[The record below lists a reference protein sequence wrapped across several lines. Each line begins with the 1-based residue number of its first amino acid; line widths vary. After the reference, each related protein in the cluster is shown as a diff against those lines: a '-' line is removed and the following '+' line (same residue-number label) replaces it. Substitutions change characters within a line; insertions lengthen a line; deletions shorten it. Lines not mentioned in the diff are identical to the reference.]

1 MTDFI
6 IKNETMTSL
15 EIAEVTGK
23 QHAHVMRDIRALIDK
38 INESTS
44 GLVDCREDYHRG
56 DRTQYKYLSNKTQV
70 AILDWCF
77 GKKNTSSYIIESST
91 YKDTKGEERNMYV
104 LNKKACLLLAS
115 GYDVILRAKI
125 INRWEELETKERSQ
139 YQVPQS
145 FAEALM
151 LAAKQQEQIEEQQR
165 QLEATSKE
173 IVELNGAI
181 AEMEPKVT
189 YVDMILASKE
199 TVTTTQIA
207 QDYGQSAKAFNVL
220 LRNFGVQHKVGGQ
233 WVLYAKHLPF
243 GYVQSDTFPIVHK
256 NGTNGT
262 VMHTKWTQ
270 KGRLFLYE
278 ELKKHNII
286 PLIEQNKK
294 KEEE

>member
-1 MTDFI
+1 MTDLI
-6 IKNETMTSL
+6 IKKETMTSL

-23 QHAHVMRDIRALIDK
+23 RHDSILRDIRNILSQGVDAHNFVETSYTDKSNRQQKCYTLTKKGCLI
-38 INESTS
+38 
-44 GLVDCREDYHRG
+44 
-56 DRTQYKYLSNKTQV
+56 
-70 AILDWCF
+70 
-77 GKKNTSSYIIESST
+77 
-91 YKDTKGEERNMYV
+91 
-104 LNKKACLLLAS
+104 LAS
-115 GYDVILRAKI
+115 GYDVILREKI
-125 INRWEELETKERSQ
+125 INRWEELETKERNQ

-165 QLEATSKE
+165 QLEENSKE

-270 KGRLFLYE
+270 KGRLFMYE

-286 PLIEQNKK
+286 PLIEQNNK

>member
-1 MTDFI
+1 MRPCY
-6 IKNETMTSL
+6 SL
-15 EIAEVTGK
+15 
-23 QHAHVMRDIRALIDK
+23 
-38 INESTS
+38 
-44 GLVDCREDYHRG
+44 
-56 DRTQYKYLSNKTQV
+56 NKTEC
-70 AILDWCF
+70 L
-77 GKKNTSSYIIESST
+77 YIA
-91 YKDTKGEERNMYV
+91 TKFNDE
-104 LNKKACLLLAS
+104 A
-115 GYDVILRAKI
+115 RAKLVL
-125 INRWEELETKERSQ
+125 RWEELETKERSQ

-165 QLEATSKE
+165 QLEENYKE

-189 YVDMILASKE
+189 YVDMILASNE

-256 NGTNGT
+256 NGTNVT

-294 KEEE
+294 KEE

>member
-1 MTDFI
+1 MTDLI
-6 IKNETMTSL
+6 IKKETMTSL

-23 QHAHVMRDIRALIDK
+23 RHDSILRDIRNILSQGVDAHNFVETYYTDKSNRQQKCYTLTKKGCLI
-38 INESTS
+38 
-44 GLVDCREDYHRG
+44 
-56 DRTQYKYLSNKTQV
+56 
-70 AILDWCF
+70 
-77 GKKNTSSYIIESST
+77 
-91 YKDTKGEERNMYV
+91 
-104 LNKKACLLLAS
+104 LAS
-115 GYDVILRAKI
+115 GYDVILREKI
-125 INRWEELETKERSQ
+125 INRWEELETKERNQ

-165 QLEATSKE
+165 QLEANSKE

>member
-1 MTDFI
+1 MTDLI
-6 IKNETMTSL
+6 IKKETMTSL

-23 QHAHVMRDIRALIDK
+23 RHDSILRDIRNILSQGVDAHNFVETYYTDKSNRQQKCYILTKKGCLI
-38 INESTS
+38 
-44 GLVDCREDYHRG
+44 
-56 DRTQYKYLSNKTQV
+56 
-70 AILDWCF
+70 
-77 GKKNTSSYIIESST
+77 
-91 YKDTKGEERNMYV
+91 
-104 LNKKACLLLAS
+104 LAS
-115 GYDVILRAKI
+115 GYDVILREKI
-125 INRWEELETKERSQ
+125 INRWEELETKERNQ

-165 QLEATSKE
+165 QLEENSKE

-243 GYVQSDTFPIVHK
+243 GYVQSDTFQIVHK

-278 ELKKHNII
+278 ELKKHNVI

>member
-1 MTDFI
+1 MTDLI
-6 IKNETMTSL
+6 IKKETMTSL

-23 QHAHVMRDIRALIDK
+23 RHDSILRDIRNILSQGVDAHNFVETYYTDKSNRQQKCYTLTKKGCLI
-38 INESTS
+38 
-44 GLVDCREDYHRG
+44 
-56 DRTQYKYLSNKTQV
+56 
-70 AILDWCF
+70 
-77 GKKNTSSYIIESST
+77 
-91 YKDTKGEERNMYV
+91 
-104 LNKKACLLLAS
+104 LAS
-115 GYDVILRAKI
+115 GYDVILREKI
-125 INRWEELETKERSQ
+125 INRWEELETKERNQ

-243 GYVQSDTFPIVHK
+243 GYVQSDTFQIVHK

-270 KGRLFLYE
+270 KGRLFLYD
-278 ELKKHNII
+278 ELKKHNVM

>member
-1 MTDFI
+1 MTDLI
-6 IKNETMTSL
+6 IKKETMTSL
-15 EIAEVTGK
+15 EIAEVTGRNHK
-23 QHAHVMRDIRALIDK
+23 DVMRSIREMEDAWAKVNGRKFALV
-38 INESTS
+38 E
-44 GLVDCREDYHRG
+44 
-56 DRTQYKYLSNKTQV
+56 YKDAKGEMRPCYSLNKTEC
-70 AILDWCF
+70 L
-77 GKKNTSSYIIESST
+77 YIA
-91 YKDTKGEERNMYV
+91 TKFNDE
-104 LNKKACLLLAS
+104 A
-115 GYDVILRAKI
+115 RAKLVL
-125 INRWEELETKERSQ
+125 RWEELETKERNQ

-165 QLEATSKE
+165 QLEANSKE

-207 QDYGQSAKAFNVL
+207 QDYGQSAKAFNIL

-278 ELKKHNII
+278 ELKKHNVM

>member
-1 MTDFI
+1 MTDLI

-23 QHAHVMRDIRALIDK
+23 RHDSILRDIRNILSQGVDAHNFVETSYTDKSNRQQKCYTLTKKGCLI
-38 INESTS
+38 
-44 GLVDCREDYHRG
+44 
-56 DRTQYKYLSNKTQV
+56 
-70 AILDWCF
+70 
-77 GKKNTSSYIIESST
+77 
-91 YKDTKGEERNMYV
+91 
-104 LNKKACLLLAS
+104 LAS
-115 GYDVILRAKI
+115 GYDVILREKI
-125 INRWEELETKERSQ
+125 INRWEELETKERNK

-165 QLEATSKE
+165 QLEANSKE

-207 QDYGQSAKAFNVL
+207 QDYGQSAKAFNVI

-243 GYVQSDTFPIVHK
+243 GYVQSDTFPIVRK

-294 KEEE
+294 KEE

>member
-1 MTDFI
+1 MTDLI
-6 IKNETMTSL
+6 IKKETMTSL
-15 EIAEVTGK
+15 EIAEVTGRNHK
-23 QHAHVMRDIRALIDK
+23 DVMRSIREMEDAWAKVNGRKFALV
-38 INESTS
+38 E
-44 GLVDCREDYHRG
+44 
-56 DRTQYKYLSNKTQV
+56 YKDAKGEMRPCYSLNKTEC
-70 AILDWCF
+70 L
-77 GKKNTSSYIIESST
+77 YIA
-91 YKDTKGEERNMYV
+91 TKFNDE
-104 LNKKACLLLAS
+104 A
-115 GYDVILRAKI
+115 RAKLVL
-125 INRWEELETKERSQ
+125 RWEELETKERNQ

-145 FAEALM
+145 FEEALM

-165 QLEATSKE
+165 QLEANSKE

-207 QDYGQSAKAFNVL
+207 QDYWQSAKAFNVL

-294 KEEE
+294 KEE

>member
-1 MTDFI
+1 MTDLI
-6 IKNETMTSL
+6 IKKETMTSL
-15 EIAEVTGK
+15 EIAEVTGRNHK
-23 QHAHVMRDIRALIDK
+23 DVMRSIREMEEAWVKVNGRKFALV
-38 INESTS
+38 E
-44 GLVDCREDYHRG
+44 
-56 DRTQYKYLSNKTQV
+56 YKDAKGEMRPCYSLNKTEC
-70 AILDWCF
+70 L
-77 GKKNTSSYIIESST
+77 YIA
-91 YKDTKGEERNMYV
+91 TKFNDE
-104 LNKKACLLLAS
+104 A
-115 GYDVILRAKI
+115 RAKLVL
-125 INRWEELETKERSQ
+125 RWEELETKERNQ

-165 QLEATSKE
+165 QLEANSKE

-181 AEMEPKVT
+181 AEMQPKVT

-278 ELKKHNII
+278 ELKKHNVM

>member
-1 MTDFI
+1 MTDLI
-6 IKNETMTSL
+6 IKKETMTSL
-15 EIAEVTGK
+15 EIAEVTGRNHK
-23 QHAHVMRDIRALIDK
+23 DVMRSIREMEDAWAKVNGRKFALV
-38 INESTS
+38 E
-44 GLVDCREDYHRG
+44 
-56 DRTQYKYLSNKTQV
+56 YKDAKGEMRPCYSLNKTEC
-70 AILDWCF
+70 L
-77 GKKNTSSYIIESST
+77 YIA
-91 YKDTKGEERNMYV
+91 TKFNDE
-104 LNKKACLLLAS
+104 A
-115 GYDVILRAKI
+115 RAKLVL
-125 INRWEELETKERSQ
+125 RWEELETKERNQ

-165 QLEATSKE
+165 QLEENSKE

-207 QDYGQSAKAFNVL
+207 QDYGQSDKAFNVL
-220 LRNFGVQHKVGGQ
+220 LRNFGVQHKVCGQ

>member
-1 MTDFI
+1 MTDLI
-6 IKNETMTSL
+6 IKNGTMTSL

-23 QHAHVMRDIRALIDK
+23 RHDSILRDIRNILSQGVDAHNFVETSYTDKSNRQQKCYTLTKKGCLI
-38 INESTS
+38 
-44 GLVDCREDYHRG
+44 
-56 DRTQYKYLSNKTQV
+56 
-70 AILDWCF
+70 
-77 GKKNTSSYIIESST
+77 
-91 YKDTKGEERNMYV
+91 
-104 LNKKACLLLAS
+104 LAS
-115 GYDVILRAKI
+115 GYDVILREKI
-125 INRWEELETKERSQ
+125 INRWEELETKDRNK
-139 YQVPQS
+139 YQVPKS

-165 QLEATSKE
+165 QLEATSNE

-207 QDYGQSAKAFNVL
+207 QDYGQSAKSFNVL

-294 KEEE
+294 NEEE

>member
-1 MTDFI
+1 MTDLI

-23 QHAHVMRDIRALIDK
+23 RHDSILRDIRNILSQGVDAHNFVETYYTDKSNRQQKCYTLTKKGCLI
-38 INESTS
+38 
-44 GLVDCREDYHRG
+44 
-56 DRTQYKYLSNKTQV
+56 
-70 AILDWCF
+70 
-77 GKKNTSSYIIESST
+77 
-91 YKDTKGEERNMYV
+91 
-104 LNKKACLLLAS
+104 LAS
-115 GYDVILRAKI
+115 GYDVILREKI
-125 INRWEELETKERSQ
+125 INRWEELETKERNQ
-139 YQVPQS
+139 YKVPQS

-165 QLEATSKE
+165 QLEANSKE

-189 YVDMILASKE
+189 YVDMILASNE

-294 KEEE
+294 K

>member
-1 MTDFI
+1 MTDLI
-6 IKNETMTSL
+6 IKKGTMTSL

-23 QHAHVMRDIRALIDK
+23 RHDSILRDIRNILSQGVDAHNFVETSYTDKSNRQQKCYTLTKKGCLI
-38 INESTS
+38 
-44 GLVDCREDYHRG
+44 
-56 DRTQYKYLSNKTQV
+56 
-70 AILDWCF
+70 
-77 GKKNTSSYIIESST
+77 
-91 YKDTKGEERNMYV
+91 
-104 LNKKACLLLAS
+104 LAS
-115 GYDVILRAKI
+115 GYDVILREKI
-125 INRWEELETKERSQ
+125 INRWEELETKDRNK
-139 YQVPQS
+139 YQVPKS

-207 QDYGQSAKAFNVL
+207 QDYGQSAKSFNVL

-294 KEEE
+294 KEE

>member
-1 MTDFI
+1 MTDLI
-6 IKNETMTSL
+6 IKKGTMTSL

-23 QHAHVMRDIRALIDK
+23 RHDSILRDIRNILSQGVDAHNFVETSYTDKSNRQQKCYTLTKKGCLI
-38 INESTS
+38 
-44 GLVDCREDYHRG
+44 
-56 DRTQYKYLSNKTQV
+56 
-70 AILDWCF
+70 
-77 GKKNTSSYIIESST
+77 
-91 YKDTKGEERNMYV
+91 
-104 LNKKACLLLAS
+104 LAS
-115 GYDVILRAKI
+115 GYDVILREKI
-125 INRWEELETKERSQ
+125 INRWEELETKDRNK
-139 YQVPQS
+139 YQVPKS

-165 QLEATSKE
+165 QLEATSNE

-189 YVDMILASKE
+189 YVDMILASNE